1 MHTHQKLKFI
11 SAQNRIAGGSP
22 FDRLLFHVT
31 HVTMQPCNP
40 RQSLAISTQVTLTD
54 GIRLSLA
61 QTPFRQT
68 AKGRVNCSSRRDA
81 EAMRKAIVGD
91 EELGLAE
98 FFSVPEVRHRNQSHK
113 MISKRPQE
121 F

>member
-1 MHTHQKLKFI
+1 
-11 SAQNRIAGGSP
+11 
-22 FDRLLFHVT
+22 
-31 HVTMQPCNP
+31 
-40 RQSLAISTQVTLTD
+40 
-54 GIRLSLA
+54 
-61 QTPFRQT
+61 
-68 AKGRVNCSSRRDA
+68 
-81 EAMRKAIVGD
+81 MRKAIVGD